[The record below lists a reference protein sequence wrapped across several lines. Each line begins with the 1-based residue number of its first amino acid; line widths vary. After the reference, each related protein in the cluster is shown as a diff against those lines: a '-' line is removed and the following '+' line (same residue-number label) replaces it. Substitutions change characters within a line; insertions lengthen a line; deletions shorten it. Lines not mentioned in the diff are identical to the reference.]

1 LAQGPTSFAPWFAAV
16 AVASSPQ
23 LVCAMAMSSFLTRLG
38 CKRRSDGLALL
49 GIPDEY
55 AWEGLGDEE
64 IDAYYEAKDKA
75 IDELELTDADQY
87 LQEVELLQ
95 RVPPATM
102 HQLKDLLIQRAIRLV
117 HVLKPIEEQRRGMRS
132 MQNKGYLPPSH
143 VSSFEHAEDL
153 CQKELQSIME
163 ESQLLAPGNP
173 RNSIIQVAV
182 QRYHQ
187 RMAEMEPSE
196 DAAQPSFEDLKSGF
210 LKSTPTPAP
219 PVKTAHG
226 LPIGALVEAHGL
238 QTEGMNGARGRV
250 KGQQKNRVAVVFEPP
265 IGDKALLPQNLR
277 VVAAAPPIHPD
288 AVEAPSMTFQISL
301 HHSKGDPL
309 GIKFEPQPP
318 PEQQKDGQQSWLLV
332 TGFHEKSQA
341 AKHNASQKDPNMCL
355 RQGDRIVAVVDASL
369 PEAERKPV
377 GGNFR
382 AILAVMASGRS
393 PLCFIVQR
401 VVGPPLRFKVG
412 QFVKAN
418 CGDRGWLDGEVM
430 AVWDSDSKGKRVPY
444 VIRILAAGNDVCAPA
459 DSDQFIKKGDPRFKV
474 GDEVVANYQGGYK
487 SGAVIEVL
495 SKRIH
500 NAYRIKLSAGGECT
514 APEDINRFVR
524 PVARFEKGAEVL
536 VNNGSEYVPA
546 TVEAVY
552 HPAWIYLVKLE
563 AGGNIVPVPYDVD
576 QIIKAR

>member
-1 LAQGPTSFAPWFAAV
+1 MAV
-16 AVASSPQ
+16 DR
-23 LVCAMAMSSFLTRLG
+23 FLTLLG
-38 CKRRSDGLALL
+38 CRRRSDGLSLL

-55 AWEGLGDEE
+55 VWEGLGDEE
-64 IDAYYEAKDKA
+64 IDAYYEAKEEAVDQ
-75 IDELELTDADQY
+75 LELTDADQF
-87 LQEVELLQ
+87 LQEAELMQ
-95 RVPPATM
+95 RVPAATI
-102 HQLKDLLIQRAIRLV
+102 HKLKDLLIQRAIRLV

-163 ESQLLAPGNP
+163 ESQLLVPGSP
-173 RNSIIQVAV
+173 RNAIIQVAA
-182 QRYHQ
+182 RMYHQ
-187 RMAEMEPSE
+187 RLAEMEPGADE
-196 DAAQPSFEDLKSGF
+196 GQAKFEDMKSGF
-210 LKSTPTPAP
+210 LKSTPAPTPAP
-219 PVKTAHG
+219 PVKMAHG
-226 LPIGALVEAHGL
+226 FPIGAIVEAHGL
-238 QTEGMNGARGRV
+238 QTEAMNGAKGRV
-250 KGQQKNRVAVVFEPP
+250 KGMQKNRVAVVFEPP

-277 VVAAAPPIHPD
+277 LFSGPPPIQVHPD
-288 AVEAPSMTFQISL
+288 AVEAPSTTFQVTL
-301 HHSKGDPL
+301 HHSKGEPL

-318 PEQQKDGQQSWLLV
+318 PEQQKPDQPSWLLV

-341 AKHNASQKDPNMCL
+341 AKHNASQKDPSMCL
-355 RQGDRIVAVVDASL
+355 RQGDRIVAVVDASV
-369 PEAERKPV
+369 PDAERRPI

-382 AILAVMASGRS
+382 AILAVMASGKS

-412 QFVKAN
+412 QYIKAN

-430 AVWDSDSKGKRVPY
+430 AVWDKDSKGQTVPY

-459 DSDQFIKKGDPRFKV
+459 DSDQFVKKGDPRFKV
-474 GDEVVANYQGGYK
+474 GDAVVANYQGGYK
-487 SGAVIEVL
+487 NGTVKEVL
-495 SKRIH
+495 SKKIH
-500 NAYRIKLSAGGECT
+500 DSYRISLSAGGECT
-514 APEDINRFVR
+514 APEDLNRFVR

-552 HPAWIYLVKLE
+552 HPAWIYLVKLD
-563 AGGNIVPVPYDVD
+563 AGGNLVPVPYDVD